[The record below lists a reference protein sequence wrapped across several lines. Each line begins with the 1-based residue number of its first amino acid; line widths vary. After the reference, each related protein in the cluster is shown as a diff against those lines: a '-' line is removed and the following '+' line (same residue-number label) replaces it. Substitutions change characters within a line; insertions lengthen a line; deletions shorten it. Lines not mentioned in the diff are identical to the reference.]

1 MSRGITTLIAIFT
14 FSFLFISFAFSVFLS
29 FFSSF
34 SILYFALFFI
44 FFTRLFSL
52 LIYCLC
58 IFHIFFSFHVKIG
71 TFFRLRSILL
81 RLEFLR
87 VLHFVFLFCCSQFLN
102 YFIISHLMSFG
113 ISDI

>member
-29 FFSSF
+29 LFSSF
-34 SILYFALFFI
+34 SILYFALFLIFFRSFI
-44 FFTRLFSL
+44 FSFNLLFMYFS
-52 LIYCLC
+52 Y
-58 IFHIFFSFHVKIG
+58 IFYFHVKIG

-113 ISDI
+113 IPDI